1 VSVPHLRPRSA
12 PELIDASFQLAR
24 RHYRPLLLLSA
35 VVAIPSLLI
44 GLINAWFFPAPP
56 AASELGLRAFRSL
69 PLAIAG
75 LAWAAIGFGA
85 LVISAA
91 TAYTTGTALD
101 ADHSI
106 RQALARGGS
115 LVGANFLAYLR
126 ALGALLLV
134 MIPLA
139 VIAGVLGV
147 ALGQNPLAGGAVM
160 IVALVAAVGCFVAV
174 LARYTNVTAVVML
187 EGARATAAVRRAR
200 TLAEGSLPRIVALLL
215 LVFGL
220 FTVMSL
226 TLSFTL
232 QRLLGNEMLASALV
246 GVASLPAYPVFACVL
261 ALLYYDLRI
270 RKEGYDIEVMARE
283 LEGGDAPA
291 AAGAA
296 GQPSF

>member
-1 VSVPHLRPRSA
+1 VPHLRPRSA
-12 PELIDASFQLAR
+12 PELIDAAVQLAR

-44 GLINAWFFPAPP
+44 GLANAWLFPAPP
-56 AASELGLRAFRSL
+56 TPAEMDLRALRSV

-85 LVISAA
+85 LVTSAA
-91 TAYTTGTALD
+91 AAYTTGAALD
-101 ADHSI
+101 ADRSI

-139 VIAGVLGV
+139 VIAAVLGV
-147 ALGQNPLAGGAVM
+147 ALGQNALASGAVM
-160 IVALVAAVGCFVAV
+160 LVALVAAVGCFVAV
-174 LARYTNVTAVVML
+174 LARYVNVTAVVML

-200 TLAEGSLPRIVALLL
+200 TLAEGSIPRIVALLL

-220 FTVMSL
+220 FTVISL

-261 ALLYYDLRI
+261 VLLYYDLRI

-283 LEGGDAPA
+283 LEKQGGDAPA
-291 AAGAA
+291 VESGA